1 MDITKRVPKGKMIT
15 AIYYRD
21 SIKDD
26 KMTTIAIRVGTPD
39 KHYDGMYYDEFDW
52 VTFDIPKVDGGYNPD
67 RSERPMC
74 HNVMEGYAESV

>member
-39 KHYDGMYYDEFDW
+39 NHYDGMYYD
-52 VTFDIPKVDGGYNPD
+52 GGWD
-67 RSERPMC
+67 HRKKERDMC